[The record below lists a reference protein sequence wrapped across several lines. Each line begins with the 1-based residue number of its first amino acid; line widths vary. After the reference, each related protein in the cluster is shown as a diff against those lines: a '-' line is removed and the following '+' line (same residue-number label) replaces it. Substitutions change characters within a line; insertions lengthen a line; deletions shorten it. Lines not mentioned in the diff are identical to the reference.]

1 MRQTRLAA
9 VVIATASLALWF
21 ASCAPQ
27 RASQPAASARV
38 VAPAAAAPRATTP
51 AVVAAPQG
59 ELRGIWLHDPRG
71 IDWRRV
77 MSELHAAKL
86 NAIFVKF
93 STGGAAYYPSHVLPG
108 SYHAG
113 RDEPALCLA
122 AARQYGIHVHAWHV
136 CFQMKD
142 APADRQERAC
152 REGRVQ
158 LDRYGRVRRPSYHV
172 PVLCPS
178 HDWNRLQETR
188 ATVELA
194 TRYAFDGVQLDYI
207 RWPETEPCCCA
218 NCRKRFTRDTRCAVR
233 SWPADVMKGGRF
245 AAQYE
250 QWREQIITRLVGEI
264 STAVRQARP
273 SVKISGAVW
282 SDVAIG
288 RHDYA
293 QNWKAWV
300 DSRYVDFVCPM
311 NYNTDPATFARRL
324 ADERAQVHGRV
335 PLYVGIGA
343 YKFTSGQQLLQ
354 QISLARRG
362 GADGWVLFNY
372 DDQFRA
378 RMLPSLRQ

>member
-1 MRQTRLAA
+1 MTATPQTVTPVPTPA
-9 VVIATASLALWF
+9 V
-21 ASCAPQ
+21 
-27 RASQPAASARV
+27 
-38 VAPAAAAPRATTP
+38 AAAPRR
-51 AVVAAPQG
+51 

-71 IDWRRV
+71 VDWRRV

-93 STGGAAYYPSHVLPG
+93 STGGAAYYPSQVLPG

-122 AARQYGIHVHAWHV
+122 AARPYGIQVHAWHV

-142 APADRQERAC
+142 APVDRQERAI

-158 LDRYGRVRRPSYHV
+158 LNRSGRVRRPSYGV

-178 HDWNRLQETR
+178 HDWNRQQETR
-188 ATVELA
+188 AMTELA

-207 RWPETEPCCCA
+207 RWPETDPCCCA
-218 NCRKRFTRDTRCAVR
+218 NCKKRFARDTRCAVR
-233 SWPADVMKGGRF
+233 SWPADVIKGGRF
-245 AAQYE
+245 AAQY
-250 QWREQIITRLVGEI
+250 QHWREQIITRLAGDI
-264 STAVRQARP
+264 SAAVRQARP
-273 SVKISGAVW
+273 SMKISGAVW
-282 SDVAIG
+282 SDVAVG
-288 RHDYA
+288 RRDYG

-300 DSRYVDFVCPM
+300 DHRYLDFVCPM
-311 NYNTDPATFARRL
+311 NYVTDPATFSKRL
-324 ADERAQVHGRV
+324 ADQRAQVRNRI

-343 YKFTSGQQLLQ
+343 YRLGSGQELLQ

-378 RMLPSLRQ
+378 RMLPWLRQ